1 MAAEYYLET
10 IRVVFQEFR
19 LAEGTWDVEGERVR
33 PQDIKHTALMTI
45 EGELDDISGSGQTHV
60 AHELC
65 MGIPQD
71 DRRSLTAEK
80 CGHYGIF
87 SGRRWRTIIYP
98 QLRDFIR
105 EHAPEPKHG
114 ATKTPGNAPVESTA
128 ATGTTAAP
136 LAAVPAD
143 KPQPETATRTTAAA
157 GGARA
162 RRHRLRPSPRPR
174 RRREGRTGREAGGR
188 HAPKSVR
195 ARKAA

>member
-1 MAAEYYLET
+1 M
-10 IRVVFQEFR
+10 
-19 LAEGTWDVEGERVR
+19 R

-136 LAAVPAD
+136 LAAVSAD
-143 KPQPETATRTTAAA
+143 KPQPETATRTTAAVAKRSRPKTPAATVAPAKTAAAKAAPGAKRAA
-157 GGARA
+157 GTRA
-162 RRHRLRPSPRPR
+162 
-174 RRREGRTGREAGGR
+174 
-188 HAPKSVR
+188 KSVR